1 MNLSSAARMAQSSLS
16 SVAGEMSLVSRNI
29 AGAGDESYS
38 RKIGRVVS
46 TAGGSQLG
54 AASRASN
61 LAVFKNVLTSTASA
75 ATKDM
80 LVAGL
85 DRLGTT
91 LGDIAS
97 GNGSPADNL
106 SNFTDALQAYESS
119 PSDSTTAANVVS
131 AAKTLANRL
140 NSTSGI
146 VQRER
151 AQADA
156 DMAQSVQ
163 TINSMLERI
172 RVVNAQIVKGT
183 VAGSDVTDM
192 LDQRDAFLGQLSKE
206 IGVTTSPGVN
216 GDISIYTDSGVTLFQ
231 GGRPRSATFE
241 ATNTYTPSTTGK
253 PVIVDGVPV
262 TGSSA
267 VMSLGSGRLAGAA
280 ALRDDICVKYQ
291 AQLDA
296 MAGALISAFA
306 ESDQV
311 GSGPDLPGVFTTPAA
326 ALPTATLGLA
336 TRISVNPSVDPT
348 QGGQPNLLR
357 DGSVSAPG
365 NPDYTYNASA
375 QASFTG
381 RISELLGKLTETVS
395 FGAVGGIDT
404 ETSIAGYAVASVG
417 WLSAERKNVA
427 SEKGYQDV
435 LLNTA
440 TFALV
445 EATGVN
451 LDSEMS
457 KMLTLEQS
465 YSASARLI
473 AAIDDMF
480 SALMDRI

>member
-29 AGAGDESYS
+29 AGAGSESYS

-46 TAGGSQLG
+46 TAGGSELG
-54 AASRASN
+54 ALSRASN
-61 LAVFKNVLTSTASA
+61 LAVFKNVLASTASA

-85 DRLGTT
+85 DRLGAT

-106 SNFTDALQAYESS
+106 SNFTDALRAYESS
-119 PSDSTTAANVVS
+119 PSDSTAAARVVS
-131 AAKTLANRL
+131 AAKTLADGL
-140 NSTSGI
+140 NSASWV

-151 AQADA
+151 AQADS
-156 DMAQSVQ
+156 DIAQSVQ
-163 TINSMLERI
+163 TINSTLERI
-172 RVVNAQIVKGT
+172 RVVNAQIVKAT
-183 VAGSDVTDM
+183 VAGTDVTDM

-206 IGVTTSPGVN
+206 IGVTTSSGVN

-231 GGRPRSATFE
+231 GGRPRPVTFE
-241 ATNTYTPSTTGK
+241 ATNTYAPSTTGK
-253 PVIVDGVPV
+253 PIIVDGVPV

-267 VMSLGSGRLAGAA
+267 VMSLGSGSLAGAA
-280 ALRDDICVKYQ
+280 ALRDDIGVKYQ

-296 MAGALISAFA
+296 MAGALISTFV
-306 ESDQV
+306 EKDQV
-311 GSGPDLPGVFTTPAA
+311 GSGPDLPGLFTTLAA
-326 ALPTATLGLA
+326 AVPTATLGLA
-336 TRISVNPSVDPT
+336 SRINVNPSVDPT
-348 QGGQPNLLR
+348 QGGQPYLVR

-365 NPDYTYNASA
+365 NPDYTYNVDA

-381 RISELLGKLTETVS
+381 RISDLLGKLSETIS
-395 FGAVGGIDT
+395 FSSAGGIDT
-404 ETSIAGYAVASVG
+404 ETSIAGYAAASVG

-427 SEKGYQDV
+427 SEKGYQDA

-440 TFALV
+440 TSALF

-465 YSASARLI
+465 YSASAKLI

-480 SALMDRI
+480 SALMYNI